1 MNIKRF
7 LAPDM
12 RRAIQQVR
20 SEHGPDAVILSS
32 RSLDGGVEIVA
43 AVDYDETLLEGLS
56 AAAREA
62 SLLPE
67 DAPRE
72 ALDDVGDD
80 VPEHALDD
88 VRDHVRND
96 VRNDVPK
103 DVPEAAP
110 AAMRDDAWRTDAAPA
125 HGEGHGEA
133 PGDTPARGAR
143 VDDSAPREGA
153 WPREAAAAAPVPAAE
168 NLAEM
173 HSELKVLK
181 GMLREQCLRLKWAD
195 MRAFDPERALLKR
208 HIETLELAPSLV
220 ETLLAEVVHVDRF
233 DRAWREVMFGLGRR
247 LRVLRED
254 PLDEGGVFALIG
266 PTGVGKTTTIAK
278 LAARHCLRY
287 GRDSLALITI
297 DNFRVGAQRQLDAFG
312 AILGVPVRRA
322 DSADALEAALG
333 AAADRRL
340 VLIDT
345 AGMAPRDARL
355 KGSLEQLEYAGE
367 LKRFL
372 VLAANMQR
380 AVMTEAVRTFGARG
394 LAGIVLTKLDEA
406 EGLGAALSALIEA
419 QLPAAWISEGQ
430 RVPED
435 LKLARVS
442 HLLKWAAGAQ
452 IDPDGVEQRP
462 AHAFE
467 PGVPHAFEREPVPA
481 VEPAAA
487 RAAEQ
492 RRVHAFV

>member
-1 MNIKRF
+1 MNIRRF

-32 RSLDGGVEIVA
+32 RSLEGGVEIVA
-43 AVDYDETLLEGLS
+43 AVDYDETLLEGVVTAGREPS
-56 AAAREA
+56 IAPDAPAAREA
-62 SLLPE
+62 DIG
-67 DAPRE
+67 DACTTVRE
-72 ALDDVGDD
+72 ADCASAAAGAPDATFARA
-80 VPEHALDD
+80 PTA
-88 VRDHVRND
+88 
-96 VRNDVPK
+96 P
-103 DVPEAAP
+103 PEANLS
-110 AAMRDDAWRTDAAPA
+110 AMHT
-125 HGEGHGEA
+125 
-133 PGDTPARGAR
+133 
-143 VDDSAPREGA
+143 
-153 WPREAAAAAPVPAAE
+153 
-168 NLAEM
+168 
-173 HSELKVLK
+173 ELKILK
-181 GMLREQCLRLKWAD
+181 GMLREQCLRLNWAD

-208 HIETLELAPSLV
+208 RIEALELEPSLV
-220 ETLLAEVVHVDRF
+220 ETLLAEVVHIDRF

-247 LRVLRED
+247 LRMLRED
-254 PLDEGGVFALIG
+254 PLDQGGVFALIG

-322 DSADALEAALG
+322 DSAEALEAALA

-345 AGMAPRDARL
+345 AGMAPRDPRL
-355 KGSLEQLEYAGE
+355 QGSLEQLECAGG

-372 VLAANMQR
+372 VLSANMQR
-380 AVMTEAVRTFGARG
+380 RVMGEAVRNFGARG

-406 EGLGAALSALIEA
+406 EGLGAALSALIAAE
-419 QLPAAWISEGQ
+419 LPAAWISEGQ

-442 HLLKWAAGAQ
+442 YLLKWAAAVQLEPQSVEPQSVEPQSVEPQSVEPQGLEPLSVEALSVEPQSVGAESAE
-452 IDPDGVEQRP
+452 PES
-462 AHAFE
+462 AHAF
-467 PGVPHAFEREPVPA
+467 A
-481 VEPAAA
+481 
-487 RAAEQ
+487 
-492 RRVHAFV
+492 